1 MRCLQQQILL
11 KTMNVNIIL
20 NITPG
25 EGSRP
30 QSIFKDKFCEELVY
44 PGIFLGEARPGNEK
58 RLVKINY
65 SDIWKSEL
73 RRSDR
78 RCAKAQRGMSELL
91 RKPCDETGE
100 NNSTIKNN
108 R

>member
-1 MRCLQQQILL
+1 MFTATNFVEDNEREY
-11 KTMNVNIIL
+11 IL

-44 PGIFLGEARPGNEK
+44 PGLFLGEPRPGNEK

-91 RKPCDETGE
+91 RKPCDETRE

-108 R
+108 K